1 MKFMT
6 NAPLEAPTP
15 DRSSQDG
22 SFRLLPHLARGFQAD
37 YYARIRPTL
46 RAMAPLLAAL
56 FAACAARDYADTG
69 SFGLAAAQDGGPTA
83 FFLAAFA
90 LSWVPAFE
98 RLWQPVLAAAGLAT
112 VLVSL
117 RAMAGFLAASAP
129 AHPAS
134 LSWQGPFAS
143 AALFFGQQLCLL
155 MVCLTILRLQF
166 RWTLALQAGVFGVG
180 IWTFLTRLAG
190 GPVTADLF
198 LSFLRPVLA
207 AVLLAALVAEQL
219 SVRVFVAG
227 HLLEEERDD
236 ERRRREQ
243 TQGQLRVL
251 AQAIGG
257 IVHDLGNPLTTVQM
271 GAETVQTFLVDE
283 TPDRDALQEFAGLIG
298 DGAEML
304 GALRLS
310 LIEQTRVLE
319 GKPIPVSLWA
329 EPLRPIVEMGTRFQ
343 NSRLTAG
350 RTVSLVGEDLEVYA
364 DRLKLATVFMNLIGN
379 ALKYSDGE
387 VRVVWRAEGDAV
399 LVGVLDKGTS
409 GRGISEAQA
418 RRLFVAFGRLE
429 THADVEGTGLGL
441 VSALKIVEAHGGEVF
456 VEGHADGT
464 PALPSFTTAQGRYPS
479 LLTSGFLTAF
489 VIACPAQPAEAVD
502 GGETSREPGRIDAGP
517 AALTR

>member
-1 MKFMT
+1 MT
-6 NAPLEAPTP
+6 SASLEAPST
-15 DRSSQDG
+15 DRSPQEG
-22 SFRLLPHLARGFQAD
+22 PLRLLPRVTPDLERRFQAD
-37 YYARIRPTL
+37 YYARIRSTL
-46 RAMAPLLAAL
+46 RVMAPLLAVL
-56 FAACAARDYADTG
+56 FAACAARDYTDTG
-69 SFGLAAAQDGGPTA
+69 SLGLAAAQDGVPAA
-83 FFLAAFA
+83 FFLVAFA
-90 LSWVPAFE
+90 LTWAPAFE

-112 VLVSL
+112 ALVSL

-134 LSWQGPFAS
+134 LSWQGPFGA

-166 RWTLALQAGVFGVG
+166 RWALALQAGVFGVG
-180 IWTFLTRLAG
+180 IWTFLMRLAG
-190 GPVTADLF
+190 GPVTADVF
-198 LSFLRPVLA
+198 LSFLRPVLAILA

-219 SVRVFVAG
+219 SVRAFVAG
-227 HLLEEERDD
+227 HLLEKERDD
-236 ERRRREQ
+236 ERRKREQ
-243 TQGQLRVL
+243 TQGYLRVL

-271 GAETVQTFLVDE
+271 GAETVQTFLADE
-283 TPDRDALQEFAGLIG
+283 TPDRDSLREFAGLIM

-319 GKPIPVSLWA
+319 GKPIPVNLWA
-329 EPLRPIVEMGTRFQ
+329 EPLRPIVEAGARFQ

-350 RTVSLVGEDLEVYA
+350 RVVSLAGEELEVYA
-364 DRLKLATVFMNLIGN
+364 DRLKLVTVFMNLIGN

-399 LVGVLDKGTS
+399 LVGVLDQGTV

-441 VSALKIVEAHGGEVF
+441 VSALKIVEAHHGEVF

-464 PALPSFTTAQGRYPS
+464 PASPPFTTAQGRYPS
-479 LLTSGFLTAF
+479 LLSPGFLTAF
-489 VIACPAQPAEAVD
+489 VIACPVNCPDALACAD
-502 GGETSREPGRIDAGP
+502 GGTQRSGG
-517 AALTR
+517 